1 VAEPTYWESLKSEG
15 GAVLER
21 LKQLVHE
28 GNVRSIRVRQ
38 GDRVVAVFPL
48 TAGVVGL
55 VVAPALAAVATLGV
69 GTARADLVLVGT
81 VTIGGTGLGTVNTVL
96 TLTSP
101 GASSNEQG
109 CVGRGAAAD
118 FIGPTP
124 VGNCVVGPAPD
135 VQTGASQTQTR
146 SLAEA
151 GITTGANFALLL
163 NAVEPGGNSIT
174 LNSLT
179 VTFYSPTGTVLHTA
193 PYLGAPHDFPTTQT
207 GTGNTGEMFVLNA
220 AEAATLQG
228 FITAVGAGNVRVG
241 ISTAL
246 SNATGGPETYFI
258 FNSGIATVTPEP
270 STVVLMATGLV
281 GLVGFVRRRRA

>member
-1 VAEPTYWESLKSEG
+1 MYLLKRTT
-15 GAVLER
+15 V
-21 LKQLVHE
+21 
-28 GNVRSIRVRQ
+28 
-38 GDRVVAVFPL
+38 
-48 TAGVVGL
+48 
-55 VVAPALAAVATLGV
+55 ALAAVATLGA
-69 GTARADLVLVGT
+69 GTARADLVLIGT
-81 VTIGGTGLGTVNTVL
+81 VTVGGTGLGAVNTVL

-109 CVGRGAAAD
+109 CVGRGAVTD
-118 FIGPTP
+118 FIGSTA
-124 VGNCVVGPAPD
+124 VGNCVAGPAPD

-163 NAVEPGGNSIT
+163 NAVEPAGNSIT

-179 VTFYSPTGTVLHTA
+179 VTFYSPTGGVLHTA
-193 PYLGAPHDFPTTQT
+193 TYLGAPHDFPTTQM
-207 GTGNTGEMFVLNA
+207 GTGNTGEMFVLSA
-220 AEAATLQG
+220 GQAATLQTL
-228 FITAVGAGNVRVG
+228 ITANGAANIRVG

-246 SNATGGPETYFI
+246 SAATGGPDTYFI
-258 FNSGIATVTPEP
+258 FNNGAATVTPEP

>member
-1 VAEPTYWESLKSEG
+1 MYLLKRTT
-15 GAVLER
+15 L
-21 LKQLVHE
+21 
-28 GNVRSIRVRQ
+28 
-38 GDRVVAVFPL
+38 
-48 TAGVVGL
+48 
-55 VVAPALAAVATLGV
+55 ALAAVATVGV

-96 TLTSP
+96 TLTSQ
-101 GASSNEQG
+101 GNNTTEQG

-118 FIGPTP
+118 FIGSTASGACVAGPTT
-124 VGNCVVGPAPD
+124 D

-146 SLAEA
+146 TLAEA
-151 GITTGANFALLL
+151 GITSGANFAILF

-174 LNSLT
+174 MNSLSA
-179 VTFYSPTGTVLHTA
+179 TFYSLTGTILHTA
-193 PYLGAPHDFPTTQT
+193 NYVGAPHDFLTTQT

-228 FITAVGAGNVRVG
+228 LIAGLGAANIRVG
-241 ISTAL
+241 LSTKEGDPLPAQ
-246 SNATGGPETYFI
+246 GGPETFFI
-258 FNSGIATVTPEP
+258 FNNGAATVTPEP